1 MFGHFFIH
9 FTCEK
14 DQKIQNSKCLF
25 FHFFSP
31 APWEKS
37 AKKYECEMYVQN
49 ISNEPEKVEGQEK
62 GKEGIKE
69 LINFGFIFTKKL
81 SRKLLRLFTSFFRCE
96 KRNF

>member
-14 DQKIQNSKCLF
+14 DQKIENSKYLF

-49 ISNEPEKVEGQEK
+49 ISNEPEKVEGQEN

-69 LINFGFIFTKKL
+69 LINFGYIYTKKL
-81 SRKLLRLFTSFFRCE
+81 SIKLFYVFLLLF
-96 KRNF
+96 